1 MIPLGPVVARS
12 RLRAARTAAWAY
24 LSEPERRAEWWP
36 ELQLEPNVGGA
47 ISERWSEDTG
57 ETSVSR
63 DASGTVDVWV
73 EGHALGFRWREAGD
87 ERETAV
93 LVTLRTQGEETGITV
108 TETGFDALPE
118 AAARA
123 AASQDGWQVLLRD
136 LTTALE
142 AAVAEGRVES
152 PAPAIAAPIAAEE
165 EPAAEH
171 PALEETAADGADE
184 APVEA
189 EGATEAENLAEAE
202 NPAEDDG
209 STAGDETDA
218 EAEAEAE
225 AEGGVD
231 TESDDDTEPEDLD
244 DTIRVEP
251 LTPEAAAQI
260 EAELIEAAE
269 NEAAENEAAQSAAA
283 QTDAG
288 QESAPDESE
297 PTDVEEEPTTAE
309 LDFDAL
315 IRGDLPDGPAREH

>member
-12 RLRAARTAAWAY
+12 RVRAARTAAWAY

-36 ELQLEPNVGGA
+36 ELQLEPHVGGA

-73 EGHALGFRWREAGD
+73 EGHAVGFRWREAGD

-93 LVTLRTQGEETGITV
+93 LVTLRTQGEDTGITV

-142 AAVAEGRVES
+142 TAVAEGRVAA
-152 PAPAIAAPIAAEE
+152 PAPAAEPVE
-165 EPAAEH
+165 GEPEAESE
-171 PALEETAADGADE
+171 PE
-184 APVEA
+184 AEPEA
-189 EGATEAENLAEAE
+189 EGAA
-202 NPAEDDG
+202 
-209 STAGDETDA
+209 DA
-218 EAEAEAE
+218 DADVE
-225 AEGGVD
+225 
-231 TESDDDTEPEDLD
+231 LN

-251 LTPEAAAQI
+251 LTPEVAAQLAAEHDAQPAHAVDAEHDGSVDAAEADAVEVTDTDAVETAEGADTEAVEAADAPNV
-260 EAELIEAAE
+260 EAERA
-269 NEAAENEAAQSAAA
+269 
-283 QTDAG
+283 D
-288 QESAPDESE
+288 DE
-297 PTDVEEEPTTAE
+297 DQDEPTTAE

-315 IRGDLPDGPAREH
+315 IRGDQPDGPAR

>member
-12 RLRAARTAAWAY
+12 LLRAARTAAWAY

-47 ISERWSEDTG
+47 ISERWSESTG

-142 AAVAEGRVES
+142 AAVAEGRIES
-152 PAPAIAAPIAAEE
+152 PAPAAVAPVAAEE
-165 EPAAEH
+165 ELAAEH
-171 PALEETAADGADE
+171 PAPEETAADGANE
-184 APVEA
+184 ALVEA
-189 EGATEAENLAEAE
+189 EGTTEAE
-202 NPAEDDG
+202 
-209 STAGDETDA
+209 TDA
-218 EAEAEAE
+218 DAD
-225 AEGGVD
+225 AEGDVD
-231 TESDDDTEPEDLD
+231 TESDVDTEPEDLD

-260 EAELIEAAE
+260 EAEQV
-269 NEAAENEAAQSAAA
+269 EAAQSAAA

-297 PTDVEEEPTTAE
+297 PGDGEPAPTTAE

-315 IRGDLPDGPAREH
+315 IRGDLPGDSAR